1 MNATDYNGKTTMAA
15 PSQAPYSTQGYP
27 PQGYPAQPGYLQEQ
41 HGEDSHH
48 HMMAHGV
55 AQTFGLHP
63 AMALLTVVVNSM
75 VFLSGIVSGGTGWLI
90 SIPVG
95 VVIGF
100 ITYKGQ
106 KKWFGDDHESALI
119 KALIVGFL
127 TAIPTSLPGYLTL
140 PAGVLGL
147 FHRK

>member
-1 MNATDYNGKTTMAA
+1 MNTTNYNRETTIAA
-15 PSQAPYSTQGYP
+15 NPQPPYSTQDYP
-27 PQGYPAQPGYLQEQ
+27 PQPGYIAQQ
-41 HGEDSHH
+41 PDGNSHG

-63 AMALLTVVVNSM
+63 AMALLTVVVNTM
-75 VFLSGIVSGGTGWLI
+75 VFVSGLVSGGTGWLI

-95 VVIGF
+95 VVIAI

-106 KKWFGDDHESALI
+106 KKWFADDHESALI

-140 PAGVLGL
+140 PAGVLG
-147 FHRK
+147 FFRRK